1 MHGGAVSDDPCHEAA
16 EVLRAMGWDVQQTGD
31 DLGLWL
37 VDGEQLGDADLMAL
51 ARLVGLVTTPDTI
64 Q

>member
-16 EVLRAMGWDVQQTGD
+16 EVLRATGWDVQQTGD

-37 VDGEQLGDADLMAL
+37 VDGEQLDDADLMAL

>member
-1 MHGGAVSDDPCHEAA
+1 MHGGVVTHDLCHQAA
-16 EVLRAMGWDVQQTGD
+16 EVLRTMGWDVQPTGD
-31 DLGLWL
+31 DFGLWL

-51 ARLVGLVTTPDTI
+51 ARLVGLVTAPETI

>member
-1 MHGGAVSDDPCHEAA
+1 VSNERCHEAA
-16 EVLRAMGWDVQQTGD
+16 EVLRTMGWDVQPTGD

-37 VDGEQLGDADLMAL
+37 VDGEQLGAADLMAL
-51 ARLVGLVTTPDTI
+51 ARLVGLVTAPETI

>member
-1 MHGGAVSDDPCHEAA
+1 MSDVLLQEAA
-16 EVLRAMGWDVQQTGD
+16 VAIRAMGWKVEPTGD

-37 VDGEQLGDADLMAL
+37 VDGKQLSDANFLAL
-51 ARLVGLVTTPDTI
+51 ARLIGLLTSPETI